1 MTGGPDLNH
10 IIAFMN
16 TKPGANFLR
25 NVGRIA
31 AALEKIAA
39 VAEEVLGQMKAD
51 MKEWAERDLQKLR
64 EEVNLT
70 NPTDATDPEDGKTPR

>member
-16 TKPGANFLR
+16 TKPGANFFR

-31 AALEKIAA
+31 AALERLAA
-39 VAEEVLGQMKAD
+39 VAEEVLGQMKAN
-51 MKEWAERDLQKLR
+51 MKEWEARDAGKNR
-64 EEVNLT
+64 PG
-70 NPTDATDPEDGKTPR
+70 NPTETHP